1 MQLFVILAALV
12 AVNVGLV
19 YVGSENYEGDP
30 DKQPEGIVEV
40 EEVTNQEPAAPEEA
54 VQEAAPEEAQPE
66 AVEQAQ

>member
-40 EEVTNQEPAAPEEA
+40 EEVTNQQPAPQKTTPDPE
-54 VQEAAPEEAQPE
+54 QPAE
-66 AVEQAQ
+66 

>member
-30 DKQPEGIVEV
+30 ENQPEGIVEV
-40 EEVTNQEPAAPEEA
+40 EEVANNEPAQASETPTAQQPISEPE
-54 VQEAAPEEAQPE
+54 QSQ
-66 AVEQAQ
+66 

>member
-30 DKQPEGIVEV
+30 EKQPEGIVEV
-40 EEVTNQEPAAPEEA
+40 EEVATQESSPASEAPAA
-54 VQEAAPEEAQPE
+54 QEAAPESEPAQ
-66 AVEQAQ
+66 

>member
-30 DKQPEGIVEV
+30 DKQPEGIVEA
-40 EEVTNQEPAAPEEA
+40 EEVSNDDSAPASSPEAKDAQMNPGTEEA
-54 VQEAAPEEAQPE
+54 K
-66 AVEQAQ
+66 

>member
-12 AVNVGLV
+12 AANVGLV

-40 EEVTNQEPAAPEEA
+40 EEVSNEATSTPAPEA
-54 VQEAAPEEAQPE
+54 QEAAPEEQKK
-66 AVEQAQ
+66 Q